1 MLKNKKFMGRIS
13 EQSIR
18 AQSKPLI
25 SVVDDESKLS
35 SEVTVDAAEKAAK
48 LEEIK

>member
-1 MLKNKKFMGRIS
+1 MGRIT

-25 SVVDDESKLS
+25 SVVDDEQKSGENKDL
-35 SEVTVDAAEKAAK
+35 DAAEKAAK
-48 LEEIK
+48 LDEIK